1 MIPGPSIFQRTRR
14 PINLLAGA
22 IFLSLTLVYGSAYVR
37 DMLKTSLTQS
47 RNQMDAHQ
55 QDLTQKQLDL
65 SNIKTHIAQF
75 GVLREQG
82 LVGTADREGW
92 VEQLGV
98 NREQLHLADT
108 LSYLL
113 KPPQAVADAATLEP
127 EAMTS
132 DEPNS
137 AAATQHDLDFELR
150 GITEPELLNLL
161 RSYRAQVNGR
171 FRVQSCRLSSPSKLG
186 LTAQCTLRF
195 FNLPIIATPS

>member
-127 EAMTS
+127 EAMTLRRTRFS
-132 DEPNS
+132 RCD
-137 AAATQHDLDFELR
+137 AAR
-150 GITEPELLNLL
+150 PG
-161 RSYRAQVNGR
+161 
-171 FRVQSCRLSSPSKLG
+171 FRVARHHRAG
-186 LTAQCTLRF
+186 TAEFAAL
-195 FNLPIIATPS
+195 LPGTG